1 MLTATGH
8 TYQLDLGVSGAMASD
23 PSWLTG
29 PVAATYP
36 VDVVSLAAL
45 SPTAAQ
51 AVVRWRGPPGEIRVG
66 DPVTTHVAG
75 ADIPGISPTVTVTA
89 VSELDVAATTAPTPP
104 GMALQLLAAA
114 AILAAVVYL
123 SHKIDGRSERAA

>member
-8 TYQLDLGVSGAMASD
+8 SYQIDLGVSGAMGSD

-36 VDVVSLAAL
+36 VDVVSFAAIT
-45 SPTAAQ
+45 PTTTQ

-66 DPVTTHVAG
+66 DSVNTHVPG
-75 ADIPGISPTVTVTA
+75 IEIPGVAPTVTVTA
-89 VSELDVAATTAPTPP
+89 VSELDVALTGPTPMSM
-104 GMALQLLAAA
+104 GLQLLAAA

-123 SHKIDGRSERAA
+123 SNRIDGRSERTA